1 GDRGQMAN
9 RDRER
14 IGGAVRR
21 RRGTES
27 EQQLH
32 HVSHLLLLRTPVADD
47 RALDLRRRV
56 LDDLASGLDR
66 REHGHTAR
74 VTELERAAHV
84 GRMKQILDGHA
95 IRSMRDEQ
103 RRQFSVDAGEAMR
116 EAVARRRGNRAA
128 GHEMMAASI
137 RLHAAVAG
145 ALGAGIDAEDSHARE
160 ASISFSS
167 MSQLAQTCWTSSCS
181 SMTSISL
188 SICCASLPVSLT

>member
-1 GDRGQMAN
+1 MQMAN
-9 RDRER
+9 RNRER
-14 IGGAVRR
+14 IGGVVRR
-21 RRGTES
+21 GGGAQA

-32 HVSHLLLLRTPVADD
+32 HLSHLRLLRTPVADD

-66 REHGHTAR
+66 RQHGDAAC

-84 GRMKQILDGHA
+84 GRMKQVLDGDA
-95 IRSMRDEQ
+95 IGTMRGEQ
-103 RRQFSVDAGEAMR
+103 RGEFSVDAGEAIR
-116 EAVARRRGNRAA
+116 EAVARRGGNRAA
-128 GHEMMAASI
+128 GNETMTASI

-145 ALGAGIDAEDSHARE
+145 AFGAGIDAEDSHARE

-167 MSQLAQTCWTSSCS
+167 MSKFAQTCWTSSWS
-181 SMTSISL
+181 SMTSSSL